1 MDRMRATMAA
11 AVLAAASLVSTTA
24 FAQEWPS
31 RPVRIVNPFPGA
43 GATDT
48 LARILADHFATAFKQ
63 SFFVEARGGAGGQIA
78 LKGIAD
84 TPHDTHTL
92 IISTVSLLAVQPTA
106 NPKLGFDPHRDIANI
121 AYVAG
126 TPLVFCVNPSL
137 GVKTPDE
144 FVAHARNSAK
154 PLSYSSSGVG
164 TMGHLV
170 AESFAQR
177 LNVKFEHVPYKGA
190 AQGLTDLAGGHIV
203 FSAQTV
209 SSSAGLIQGG
219 ALRAVVVS
227 SNTRLPDY
235 PDLPTFKEAGYSEM
249 TANTW
254 FALSGAASLPDDLV
268 QKINREV
275 VRAMAQPQVQ
285 QALRTQG
292 FTTEGLTP
300 AEFRTLI
307 ASETARWKPV
317 IEAAGLVG
325 QQ

>member
-1 MDRMRATMAA
+1 MNRMRATLAA
-11 AVLAAASLVSTTA
+11 AVLAAAALVSTSA

-31 RPVRIVNPFPGA
+31 RPVRIINPFPGA

-48 LARILADHFATAFKQ
+48 LARILADHFTTVFKQ
-63 SFFVEARGGAGGQIA
+63 SFYVEARGGAGGQIA
-78 LKGIAD
+78 LKAIAD
-84 TPHDTHTL
+84 APQDTYAL

-106 NPKLGFDPHRDIANI
+106 NPKLGFDPHHDIANI

-154 PLSYSSSGVG
+154 PLTYSSSGVG

-170 AESFAQR
+170 AELFAQKV
-177 LNVKFEHVPYKGA
+177 NVKFEHVPYKGA

-227 SNTRLPDY
+227 SNARLPDY
-235 PDLPTFKEAGYSEM
+235 PELPTFKEAGYPEM

-254 FALSGAASLPDDLV
+254 FALSGAASLPSDLV

-275 VRAMAQPQVQ
+275 VRALSQPQVQ
-285 QALRTQG
+285 QTLRTQG
-292 FTTEGLTP
+292 FTNEDMSP
-300 AEFRTLI
+300 AEFKALI
-307 ASETARWKPV
+307 AAETARWKPV

>member
-1 MDRMRATMAA
+1 
-11 AVLAAASLVSTTA
+11 
-24 FAQEWPS
+24 
-31 RPVRIVNPFPGA
+31 
-43 GATDT
+43 
-48 LARILADHFATAFKQ
+48 
-63 SFFVEARGGAGGQIA
+63 
-78 LKGIAD
+78 
-84 TPHDTHTL
+84 
-92 IISTVSLLAVQPTA
+92 VSLLAVQPTA
-106 NPKLGFDPHRDIANI
+106 NPKLGFDPHRDVTNI

-137 GVKTPDE
+137 GVKTLDE
-144 FVAHARNSAK
+144 FVAHARNSPK

-170 AESFAQR
+170 AESFAQKI
-177 LNVKFEHVPYKGA
+177 NVKFEHVPYKGA

-227 SNTRLPDY
+227 SNARLPDY
-235 PDLPTFKEAGYSEM
+235 PGLPTFKEAGYPDM

-254 FALSGAASLPDDLV
+254 FALSGAASLPDAV
-268 QKINREV
+268 IQKINREV
-275 VRAMAQPQVQ
+275 LRAMAQPQVQ
-285 QALRTQG
+285 QTLRTQG
-292 FTTEGLTP
+292 FTTEDLSP

-307 ASETARWKPV
+307 TSETARWKPV